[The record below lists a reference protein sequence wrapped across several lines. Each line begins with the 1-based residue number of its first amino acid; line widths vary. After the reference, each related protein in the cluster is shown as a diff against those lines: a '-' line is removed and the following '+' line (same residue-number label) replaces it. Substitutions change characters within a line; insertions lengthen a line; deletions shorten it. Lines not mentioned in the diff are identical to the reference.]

1 MEAAKEQLGDA
12 IERRLPA
19 PASPAVPP
27 SHEPARS
34 KLNTLLGTTSVPRR
48 TLGLFQ
54 NVGVEQRPTYDLI
67 AHRVL
72 GPDVGATS
80 SFLDEGSAY
89 ADHVAQRLRSLRE
102 RLEHAPPQD
111 EEPGDGHTYVGLTAE
126 GQPVWSQILDEQ
138 RSRAVRHTPKDLSPP
153 PVGDRMH
160 AATMAEP
167 VSSWPARMRMASH
180 QTFKQWFVA
189 EENFEATQY
198 AETLIDHPGQRFN
211 PLVVVGDAST
221 GVSHLLRATG
231 QALLRRAEGHV
242 LFVSAAD
249 RLGHDGLDV
258 QWQGSLTGAV
268 ALVVDDVH
276 EFASDATWSHQLGV
290 LIDQA
295 LNLGVQVIV
304 GGRGSPETYAPSR
317 LKEVLRA
324 GCFSTLMP
332 PTPHSLLAY
341 GQWRCAQRN
350 ILMSNVHLAQLA
362 RAPPHDWR
370 AMEHRISQV
379 ALALEQGAVLLDHD
393 HVETVL
399 NPAPPSNSEHQQQ
412 RVDDLAT
419 QLVSDALD
427 TVYSSLD
434 TGGIDLYAG
443 IADLGE
449 EDYQPP
455 DWDEE
460 TLHDNSRN
468 VLADQWLRTVEQVKP
483 AHPSVLDVHEREQ
496 LLLATPHPLNH
507 QDLDRAVDVLV
518 DLDEAMDRRME
529 RSTANSQQVAA
540 ELHQLEERMVELAQ
554 LAVDAD
560 IESLIEIADQL
571 REVEERLVELDP
583 DREPLPPF
591 EDSLA
596 DAQASDSSSS
606 PNRSPGRRRA
616 SRRSTARPT
625 PAAREP
631 SPNSSL
637 DEYEPEGEWNIDG
650 EGIVAEDVLLD
661 DSVAPQRVRL
671 ARLKPTVVLRKED
684 EV

>member
-1 MEAAKEQLGDA
+1 
-12 IERRLPA
+12 
-19 PASPAVPP
+19 
-27 SHEPARS
+27 
-34 KLNTLLGTTSVPRR
+34 
-48 TLGLFQ
+48 
-54 NVGVEQRPTYDLI
+54 
-67 AHRVL
+67 
-72 GPDVGATS
+72 
-80 SFLDEGSAY
+80 
-89 ADHVAQRLRSLRE
+89 
-102 RLEHAPPQD
+102 
-111 EEPGDGHTYVGLTAE
+111 
-126 GQPVWSQILDEQ
+126 
-138 RSRAVRHTPKDLSPP
+138 
-153 PVGDRMH
+153 
-160 AATMAEP
+160 
-167 VSSWPARMRMASH
+167 
-180 QTFKQWFVA
+180 
-189 EENFEATQY
+189 
-198 AETLIDHPGQRFN
+198 
-211 PLVVVGDAST
+211 
-221 GVSHLLRATG
+221 
-231 QALLRRAEGHV
+231 
-242 LFVSAAD
+242 
-249 RLGHDGLDV
+249 
-258 QWQGSLTGAV
+258 
-268 ALVVDDVH
+268 
-276 EFASDATWSHQLGV
+276 
-290 LIDQA
+290 
-295 LNLGVQVIV
+295 
-304 GGRGSPETYAPSR
+304 
-317 LKEVLRA
+317 
-324 GCFSTLMP
+324 
-332 PTPHSLLAY
+332 
-341 GQWRCAQRN
+341 
-350 ILMSNVHLAQLA
+350 
-362 RAPPHDWR
+362 
-370 AMEHRISQV
+370 MEHRISQV

-631 SPNSSL
+631 TPASSL